1 MSGEKVIFCGNNPD
15 FLDKKLTTLSD
26 GSNGGNAFRIP
37 SLIRS
42 GNTLIAAIDRQN
54 CGADW
59 GYIELAI
66 RRSDDGGETWS
77 DIQIIAI
84 PPARKTMLS
93 DECYGSAFYIDP
105 CMAIAPNGDVLLLV
119 DFYPECK
126 GLHKRSILDKK
137 KAPYALYNKEMRPTL
152 YDRDGKFYVID
163 KSGHVLNHRYT
174 DTGMTVDYESGELY
188 SGEAYLGNIHL
199 NGKSPSN
206 INEAG
211 AKTTFGAPLKA
222 PKRSYLYLLR
232 SSDNGKTWSK
242 PKDIT
247 GQVLIKQ
254 DGTFLGVAPG
264 VGLTTHKGRVIMPLY
279 VDRKQTVSIYS
290 IDDGENWHRM
300 AGHPYLE
307 IITLKR

>member
-1 MSGEKVIFCGNNPD
+1 
-15 FLDKKLTTLSD
+15 
-26 GSNGGNAFRIP
+26 
-37 SLIRS
+37 
-42 GNTLIAAIDRQN
+42 
-54 CGADW
+54 
-59 GYIELAI
+59 
-66 RRSDDGGETWS
+66 
-77 DIQIIAI
+77 
-84 PPARKTMLS
+84 
-93 DECYGSAFYIDP
+93 
-105 CMAIAPNGDVLLLV
+105 
-119 DFYPECK
+119 
-126 GLHKRSILDKK
+126 
-137 KAPYALYNKEMRPTL
+137 
-152 YDRDGKFYVID
+152 
-163 KSGHVLNHRYT
+163 
-174 DTGMTVDYESGELY
+174 MTVDYESGELY

-222 PKRSYLYLLR
+222 PKRNYLYLLR

-300 AGHPYLE
+300 ALAPFAIRQCFRHKGASAERRNNRAWQGKKIRQNAYVNL
-307 IITLKR
+307 LR

>member
-1 MSGEKVIFCGNNPD
+1 
-15 FLDKKLTTLSD
+15 
-26 GSNGGNAFRIP
+26 
-37 SLIRS
+37 
-42 GNTLIAAIDRQN
+42 
-54 CGADW
+54 
-59 GYIELAI
+59 
-66 RRSDDGGETWS
+66 
-77 DIQIIAI
+77 
-84 PPARKTMLS
+84 MLS

-211 AKTTFGAPLKA
+211 
-222 PKRSYLYLLR
+222 
-232 SSDNGKTWSK
+232 
-242 PKDIT
+242 
-247 GQVLIKQ
+247 QKQ
-254 DGTFLGVAPG
+254 HSVHLSR
-264 VGLTTHKGRVIMPLY
+264 HRKEVIY
-279 VDRKQTVSIYS
+279 IF
-290 IDDGENWHRM
+290 
-300 AGHPYLE
+300 
-307 IITLKR
+307 